1 MASPCGAI
9 MKRARTDPAYYY
21 RKILLTGFGALVLLS
36 CVGIALMLSALELQA
51 NAQAYIAGESNWS
64 KGVNGAIFHL
74 DRYVETLEEPHLER
88 AQTALSVPLGGLAAR
103 EALEREPPDLEAARQ
118 GFLQARSNPDVVP
131 GLILTYR
138 YFRWVPFME
147 DAVRVWRSTDDQI
160 LRLQEILTRLE
171 QQEAAIS
178 AQTRS
183 DLRAEITRLSLSL
196 RSKAKGFSD
205 EIMTGVMTLK
215 RILMPLAVVGALFMA
230 VVAWWILYRM
240 FTWLRARDRRFLTT
254 FEQAGMGM
262 MQLDPTH
269 DIMDANPALCS
280 MLGMARQQ
288 LIGKPVAELV
298 DPDDRADLQRFD
310 QQLLAGETR
319 SYTTRRNLLRGDGSR
334 VHAKLTSALTR
345 TEEHEPEQFIWLVE
359 DVTRA
364 QELAEQLSYQASH
377 DELTGLYNRREME
390 RRVEVALENARVEK
404 SRHVLCF
411 IDVDQFKVVNDTC
424 GHVAGDQLLRR
435 IVRILQ
441 NQLRAVD
448 VVGRL
453 GGDEFAVI
461 LHYTALSDGR
471 QVAEKLR
478 LALAQVVFEWDQRS
492 FRLSASIGVAEIT
505 EHAADVTWVLQEADT
520 ACHLAKNMGRDRV
533 HVFEES
539 DQAVAQHYSGLQWLG
554 TIQRALDDDRLYL
567 HVQRIEALYAD
578 ASDHYEIL
586 VRLMDESGLWHTP
599 GAFLPAAER
608 YGLAS
613 MVDMR
618 VLETTLMTL
627 ARHPQW
633 LADGGRC
640 HINVSG
646 ASVSHYDFHQFVLQL
661 LERYDVPGERLCLEI
676 TETAAM
682 ANLNDAWHFFEQVGA
697 YGISIALDDFGS
709 GMSSFNY
716 LRNLPADIL
725 KIDGAFVRE
734 MAFESRDYAVVRA
747 INEVA
752 KALGKTTVAEFVEHR
767 ATRRLLGELGVDFA
781 QGFAVHE
788 PEPLD
793 DLLAH
798 GSFNPAAGSPPGGL

>member
-1 MASPCGAI
+1 M
-9 MKRARTDPAYYY
+9 MKRARTDPVHYY
-21 RKILLTGFGALVLLS
+21 RKILLTGFAALVLLS
-36 CVGIALMLSALELQA
+36 CVGMALMLVALELQA

-88 AQTALSVPLGGLAAR
+88 AETALSIPLGGLAAR
-103 EALEREPPDLEAARQ
+103 NALERKPPDLETARE
-118 GFLQARSNPDVVP
+118 GFLQSNNKPEVVP

-138 YFRWVPFME
+138 YFRWVPFIE
-147 DAVRVWRSTDDQI
+147 DAVAEWRSTDPQI
-160 LRLQEILTRLE
+160 LRLREILTNLE
-171 QQEAAIS
+171 QQGESIS
-178 AQTRS
+178 AATRS

-196 RSKAKGFSD
+196 RSKAKRFSD

-230 VVAWWILYRM
+230 LVAWWILYRM
-240 FTWLRARDRRFLTT
+240 FNWLRARDRRFLAT

-262 MQLDPTH
+262 LQLDLEH
-269 DIMDANPALCS
+269 NILDANPAFCS
-280 MLGMARQQ
+280 IVGMAREQ
-288 LIGKPVAELV
+288 LVAKPVSELV
-298 DPDDRADLQRFD
+298 NPDDRADLENFD
-310 QQLLAGETR
+310 RQLLGGETR
-319 SYTTRRNLLRGDGSR
+319 SYTTRRNLMRGDGSR
-334 VHAKLTSALTR
+334 VRAKLTSALTR
-345 TEEHEPEQFIWLVE
+345 TEQGRAEQFIWLVE

-390 RRVEVALENARVEK
+390 RRIEVALEDARVEK

-411 IDVDQFKVVNDTC
+411 VDVDQFKVVNDTC

-435 IVRILQ
+435 IVRVLQ
-441 NQLRAVD
+441 HQLRAID

-461 LHYTALSDGR
+461 LHYTELDDGR

-478 LALAQVVFEWDQRS
+478 RALAAEVFQWDERS
-492 FRLSASIGVAEIT
+492 FRLSASVGVSEIT
-505 EHAADVTWVLQEADT
+505 EHAPDVTWVLQAADT
-520 ACHLAKNMGRDRV
+520 ACHIAKDMGRDRV

-539 DQAVAQHYSGLQWLG
+539 DQAVAQHFSGLQWLG
-554 TIQRALDDDRLYL
+554 SIQRALDDDRLYL
-567 HVQRIEALYAD
+567 HVQRMESLSGAVA
-578 ASDHYEIL
+578 DHYEIL
-586 VRLMDESGLWHTP
+586 VRLMDENGLWHTP

-627 ARHPQW
+627 NRHPHW
-633 LADGGRC
+633 LAEGGRC
-640 HINVSG
+640 HINISG
-646 ASVSHYDFHQFVLQL
+646 ASVSNHDFHHFVLQL
-661 LERYDVPGERLCLEI
+661 LQRYDVPGERLCLEI

-697 YGISIALDDFGS
+697 HGVSIALDDFGS

-752 KALGKTTVAEFVEHR
+752 KALGKTTVAEFVENR
-767 ATRRLLGELGVDFA
+767 ETRRLLRELGVDFA
-781 QGFAVHE
+781 QGFAIHK

-793 DLLAH
+793 DLITRGALDRVAE
-798 GSFNPAAGSPPGGL
+798 PPPGGF

>member
-1 MASPCGAI
+1 MACYSEPM
-9 MKRARTDPAYYY
+9 MKRARTDPVHYY
-21 RKILLTGFGALVLLS
+21 RKILLTGFAALVLLS
-36 CVGIALMLSALELQA
+36 CVGMALMLAALELQA

-74 DRYVETLEEPHLER
+74 DRYVETREAPHLER
-88 AQTALSVPLGGLAAR
+88 ADTALSIPLGGLAAR
-103 EALEREPPDLEAARQ
+103 QALERAPPDLETARE
-118 GFLQARSNPDVVP
+118 GFLQSNNKPEVVP

-138 YFRWVPFME
+138 YFRWVPFIE
-147 DAVRVWRSTDDQI
+147 DAVREWRSTDEQI
-160 LRLQEILTRLE
+160 LRLQQILTRLE
-171 QQEAAIS
+171 QQGGAIS
-178 AQTRS
+178 ADTRS
-183 DLRAEITRLSLSL
+183 DLRAEIARLSLSL
-196 RSKAKGFSD
+196 RSKAKRFSD

-240 FTWLRARDRRFLTT
+240 FTWLRARDRRFLAT

-262 MQLDPTH
+262 LQLDLEH
-269 DIMDANPALCS
+269 KILDANPALCS
-280 MLGMARQQ
+280 IVGMAREQ
-288 LIGKPVAELV
+288 LVDKPVNELV
-298 DPDDRADLQRFD
+298 NPDDRADLENFD
-310 QQLLAGETR
+310 GQLLDGETR
-319 SYTTRRNLLRGDGSR
+319 SYTTRRNLMRGDGSR
-334 VHAKLTSALTR
+334 VRAKLTSALTR
-345 TEEHEPEQFIWLVE
+345 TEQGDPEQFIWLVE

-390 RRVEVALENARVEK
+390 RRIEVALEDARVEK
-404 SRHVLCF
+404 SHHVLCF

-435 IVRILQ
+435 IVRVLQ
-441 NQLRAVD
+441 NQLRAID

-461 LHYTALSDGR
+461 LHYTELDDGR

-478 LALAQVVFEWDQRS
+478 RALAEEVFQWDERS
-492 FRLSASIGVAEIT
+492 FRLSASIGISEIT
-505 EHAADVTWVLQEADT
+505 EHAPDVTWVLQAADT
-520 ACHLAKNMGRDRV
+520 ACHIAKDMGRDRV

-539 DQAVAQHYSGLQWLG
+539 DQAVARHFIGLQWLG
-554 TIQRALDDDRLYL
+554 SIQRALDDDRLYL
-567 HVQRIEALYAD
+567 HVQRMESLSGERA
-578 ASDHYEIL
+578 DHYEIL
-586 VRLMDESGLWHTP
+586 VRLMDENGLWHTP

-627 ARHPQW
+627 NRHPHW
-633 LADGGRC
+633 LTDGGRC
-640 HINVSG
+640 HINISG
-646 ASVSHYDFHQFVLQL
+646 ASVSNHDFHHFVLQL
-661 LERYDVPGERLCLEI
+661 LQRYDVPGERLCLEI

-697 YGISIALDDFGS
+697 YGVSIALDDFGS

-752 KALGKTTVAEFVEHR
+752 KALGKTTVAEFVENHE
-767 ATRRLLGELGVDFA
+767 TRRLLHELGVDFA
-781 QGFAVHE
+781 QGFAIHK

-793 DLLAH
+793 DLIKRGA
-798 GSFNPAAGSPPGGL
+798 FDQVADPPARGY

>member
-1 MASPCGAI
+1 
-9 MKRARTDPAYYY
+9 MKRARTDPVHYY
-21 RKILLTGFGALVLLS
+21 RKILLTGFAALVLLS
-36 CVGIALMLSALELQA
+36 CVGMALMLAALELQA
-51 NAQAYIAGESNWS
+51 NAQAYIAGESHWS

-74 DRYVETLEEPHLER
+74 DRYVETLDEPHLER
-88 AQTALSVPLGGLAAR
+88 AQTALSIPLGSLAAR
-103 EALEREPPDLEAARQ
+103 EALEQDPPDLETARE
-118 GFLQARSNPDVVP
+118 GFIQANNKPEVVP
-131 GLILTYR
+131 GIILTYR
-138 YFRWVPFME
+138 YFRWVPFID
-147 DAVRVWRSTDDQI
+147 DAVRVWRGTDAEIRRLREI
-160 LRLQEILTRLE
+160 LRLL
-171 QQEAAIS
+171 QQRDGSIS

-183 DLRAEITRLSLSL
+183 DLRGEITRLSLSL
-196 RSKAKGFSD
+196 RSKANRFSN
-205 EIMTGVMTLK
+205 EIMTGVMMLK
-215 RILMPLAVVGALFMA
+215 RILMPLAIVGALLMA
-230 VVAWWILYRM
+230 VLAWWILYRM
-240 FTWLRARDRRFLTT
+240 FTWLRARDRRFLVT

-262 MQLDPTH
+262 MQLDLEH
-269 DIMDANPALCS
+269 RILDANPAFCS
-280 MLGMARQQ
+280 IVGMTREQ
-288 LIGKPVAELV
+288 LIGKPVTELV
-298 DPDDRADLQRFD
+298 DPDDRNDLERFD
-310 QQLLAGETR
+310 QQLLGGETR
-319 SYTTRRNLLRGDGSR
+319 SYTTRRNLRRGDGSR
-334 VHAKLTSALTR
+334 VRARLTSALTR
-345 TEEHEPEQFIWLVE
+345 TERGQPEQFIWLVE

-390 RRVEVALENARVEK
+390 RRIEVALEDARVEK

-441 NQLRAVD
+441 NQLRAID

-461 LHYTALSDGR
+461 LHYTELDDGR

-478 LALAQVVFEWDQRS
+478 RALSGDVFQWDERS
-492 FRLSASIGVAEIT
+492 FRLSASIGVSEIT
-505 EHAADVTWVLQEADT
+505 EHTPDVTWVLQAADT
-520 ACHLAKNMGRDRV
+520 ACHIAKDMGRDRV

-539 DQAVAQHYSGLQWLG
+539 DQAVAQHFSGLQWLG
-554 TIQRALDDDRLYL
+554 SIQRALDDDRLYL
-567 HVQRIEALYAD
+567 HVQRMESLSGEAA
-578 ASDHYEIL
+578 DHYEIL
-586 VRLMDESGLWHTP
+586 VRLMDENGLWHTP

-618 VLETTLMTL
+618 VLENTLTALMQ
-627 ARHPQW
+627 HPHW
-633 LADGGRC
+633 PADGGRC
-640 HINVSG
+640 HINISG
-646 ASVSHYDFHQFVLQL
+646 ASVSNHDFHQFVLQL
-661 LERYDVPGERLCLEI
+661 LQRYDLPGHRLCLEI

-697 YGISIALDDFGS
+697 HGVSIALDDFGS

-734 MAFESRDYAVVRA
+734 MAFEARDYAVVRA

-752 KALGKTTVAEFVEHR
+752 KALGKTTVAEFVENHE
-767 ATRRLLGELGVDFA
+767 TRRLLQELGVDFA
-781 QGFAVHE
+781 QGFAIHE

-793 DLLAH
+793 DLLAR
-798 GSFNPAAGSPPGGL
+798 GEFYRVAESPPREY

>member
-9 MKRARTDPAYYY
+9 MKRARTDPVHYY

-36 CVGIALMLSALELQA
+36 CVGMAMMLAALELQA
-51 NAQAYIAGESNWS
+51 NAQAYIAGESDWS
-64 KGVNGAIFHL
+64 KGVNGAVFHL
-74 DRYVETLEEPHLER
+74 DRYVETRDNTHLES
-88 AQTALSVPLGGLAAR
+88 AQKALSIPLGGLAAR
-103 EALEREPPDLEAARQ
+103 EALEREPPDLEAARE

-131 GLILTYR
+131 GLIFTYR
-138 YFRWVPFME
+138 YFRWVPFMD
-147 DAVRVWRSTDDQI
+147 DAVRVWRSTDPQI
-160 LRLQEILTRLE
+160 RRLDEMLRRLQQRPGSLPAETR
-171 QQEAAIS
+171 A
-178 AQTRS
+178 
-183 DLRAEITRLSLSL
+183 DLRSEISRLGKSL
-196 RSKAKGFSD
+196 RSKAIRFSD
-205 EIMTGVMTLK
+205 EIMVGVVTLK
-215 RILMPLAVVGALFMA
+215 RILMPLAVVGALGIAMM
-230 VVAWWILYRM
+230 AWWILYRM
-240 FTWLRARDRRFLTT
+240 FSWLRARDRRFLAT

-262 MQLDPTH
+262 IQLDPDH
-269 DIMDANPALCS
+269 DILDANPAFCS
-280 MLGMARQQ
+280 IVGMARQQ
-288 LIGKPVAELV
+288 LIGKPVGELV
-298 DPDDRADLQRFD
+298 DPDDRTDLESFD
-310 QQLLAGETR
+310 QQLLEGDTR

-345 TEEHEPEQFIWLVE
+345 TEEGEPEQFIWLVE

-390 RRVEVALENARVEK
+390 RRIEVALEDARVEK

-441 NQLRAVD
+441 NQLRAID

-461 LHYTALSDGR
+461 LHYTDLGDGR
-471 QVAEKLR
+471 QVANKLR
-478 LALAQVVFEWDQRS
+478 LALADTVFEWEQRS
-492 FRLSASIGVAEIT
+492 FHLSASIGVAEIT
-505 EHAADVTWVLQEADT
+505 EHAPDVTQVLQSADT
-520 ACHLAKNMGRDRV
+520 ACHLAKDMGRDRV
-533 HVFEES
+533 HVFEQS

-554 TIQRALDDDRLYL
+554 AIQRALDDDRLYL
-567 HVQRIEALYAD
+567 HVQRMESLAAD
-578 ASDHYEIL
+578 FADHYEIL
-586 VRLMDESGLWHTP
+586 VRLVDESGLWHTP

-618 VLETTLMTL
+618 VLENTLMTL
-627 ARHPQW
+627 SRHPMW
-633 LADGGRC
+633 PADGGRC
-640 HINVSG
+640 HINISG
-646 ASVSHYDFHQFVLQL
+646 ASVSNHDFHQFVRQL
-661 LERYDVPGERLCLEI
+661 LQRYDVPGERLCLEI

-682 ANLNDAWHFFEQVGA
+682 ANLNDAWHFFEEVGA
-697 YGISIALDDFGS
+697 YGVSIALDDFGS

-734 MAFESRDYAVVRA
+734 MAAESRDYAVVRA

-752 KALGKTTVAEFVEHR
+752 KALGKTTVAEFVESRETR
-767 ATRRLLGELGVDFA
+767 ALLDELGVDFA
-781 QGFAVHE
+781 QGFAVHK
-788 PEPLD
+788 PESLS
-793 DLLAH
+793 DLLTY
-798 GSFNPAAGSPPGGL
+798 GSFNRAAGSSSEL